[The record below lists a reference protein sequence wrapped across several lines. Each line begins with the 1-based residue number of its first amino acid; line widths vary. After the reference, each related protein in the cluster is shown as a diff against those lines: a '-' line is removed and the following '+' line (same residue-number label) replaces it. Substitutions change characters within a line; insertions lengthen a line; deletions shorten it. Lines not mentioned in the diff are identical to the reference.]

1 MNRHAPPSREDHDD
15 FCTTEG
21 WSLVRG
27 ATGKPVT
34 HHCTYEFALG
44 DGRVLRTR
52 ISRPVDRTQY
62 RRSMWSH
69 ILRSQLEVT
78 EGEFWRCVDEG
89 VLPRRTRRPSPPRR
103 SLPLHVV
110 EGLARHGI
118 SPQEIGAMTEEE
130 ATERLHRLWSGG
142 A

>member
-34 HHCTYEFALG
+34 HHRTYEFALG

-52 ISRPVDRTQY
+52 ISRPVGRTQY

-78 EGEFWRCVDEG
+78 EGKFWRYVDEVRSRSAPG
-89 VLPRRTRRPSPPRR
+89 TPPHR
-103 SLPLHVV
+103 SLPLHVA
-110 EGLARHGI
+110 ERPTRHGI
-118 SPQEIGAMTEEE
+118 SAQEIGAMTEVK
-130 ATERLHRLWSGG
+130 ATERLHPL
-142 A
+142 